1 MNYLK
6 KVGLGSNFFK
16 KAERTGAN
24 IFKKTGE
31 FVNNLPSV
39 ASQVGSTVRN
49 IANEVQKKTA
59 QYAPVASSIAYSLG
73 QPALGAL
80 IGSTAM
86 KINNYANQANNAVNN
101 AQNASRNVLEQ

>member
-24 IFKKTGE
+24 LFKKAGE

-39 ASQVGSTVRN
+39 ANQVGNTVKN
-49 IANEVQKKTA
+49 VANEIQKKTA
-59 QYAPVASSIAYSLG
+59 QYAPIASSIAYSLG
-73 QPALGAL
+73 QPQLGAL
-80 IGSTAM
+80 IGSTAL
-86 KINNYANQANNAVNN
+86 KLNNFANNAHNVVNN
-101 AQNASRNVLEQ
+101 AHNASNLLAQ